1 MPFAAAQGVLKAAAM
16 LVIDNLTV
24 RIAGRDILKGASASL
39 PAGRRVG
46 LVGRNG
52 AGKTTLLRVILGQ
65 LASDGGDVSTPRD
78 WRIGALAQEAPS
90 GSESLIDTVLAAD
103 KERTSLSAR
112 AEHETD
118 PHAIAEIHARLHTI
132 DAYSAPARAAE
143 ILAGLGFPAEE
154 QLRPCSEFSGGWRM
168 RVALAA
174 VLFSAPNL
182 LLLDE
187 PTNYLDLEGVLWLE
201 EFLRRYR
208 GTVLIVSHDRDLL
221 NTAAEFILH
230 LEHGKLILYTGGYD
244 KFVEARAQKR
254 ALDAAFAK
262 KQDAQRKHLQAFV
275 DRFRYKA
282 SKASQAQSR
291 IKMLERLEKVDVPLD
306 EHTAPIR
313 LPKAQPASPPLITM
327 DKASVG
333 YEPGKPVLSQLSL
346 RFDSDDRIAL
356 LGKNG
361 NGKST
366 LAKLLAGKLEPMS
379 GELVRAKKLVPGY
392 FAQHQ
397 LEELNGALSPIETLG
412 HLRPRLTMQELRT
425 QLGGF
430 GFSADKAQTKVAN
443 LSGGERARLM
453 LALATLDKPNML
465 ILDEPTNH
473 LDIDARSELLN
484 ALNDFD
490 GAVVLVSHDRRL
502 IEATADRLLLVA
514 GGQVAPFDGDLD
526 DYRRFLLAAEPVPV
540 SHAPAETKLSK
551 EEVRREAARRRHQL
565 KPLKDRIDAAEHQIA
580 ALNAEI
586 AKLDSALADPLLF
599 VHDPK
604 KGSAVSKKRTE
615 AMRKL
620 AAAETSWLQ
629 AHETYEKALEA
640 GSSLRPSDGP

>member
-1 MPFAAAQGVLKAAAM
+1 M

-24 RIAGRDILKGASASL
+24 RIAGRNILKGASASL

-52 AGKTTLLRVILGQ
+52 AGKTTLLKVIQGQ
-65 LASDGGDVSTPRD
+65 LAADGGDTSTPKD

-90 GSESLIDTVLAAD
+90 GPASLIDTVLAAD
-103 KERTSLSAR
+103 KERTALLAR
-112 AEHETD
+112 AEHEAD
-118 PHAIAEIHARLHTI
+118 PHAIADIHARLHTI
-132 DAYSAPARAAE
+132 DSYSAPARAAE
-143 ILAGLGFPAEE
+143 ILAGLGFSTED
-154 QLRPCSEFSGGWRM
+154 QLRPCAEFSGGWRM

-174 VLFSAPNL
+174 VLFAAPDL

-187 PTNYLDLEGVLWLE
+187 PTNYLDLEGVMWLE

-208 GTVLIVSHDRDLL
+208 GTVVIVSHDRDLL

-230 LEHGKLILYTGGYD
+230 LERGKLTLYSGGYD

-262 KQDAQRKHLQAFV
+262 KQEAARKHLQAFV

-291 IKMLERLEKVDVPLD
+291 IKMLERLQIMDIPVD

-313 LPKAQPASPPLITM
+313 LPKATPASPPLITM
-327 DKASVG
+327 DNASVG
-333 YEPGKPVLSQLSL
+333 YELGKPVLSHLSL

-366 LAKLLAGKLEPMS
+366 LAKLLAGKLQPMS

-397 LEELNGALSPIETLG
+397 LEELDGALTPIQTLG
-412 HLRPRLTMQELRT
+412 HLRPKLSMLELRT

-453 LALATLDKPNML
+453 LALATLDKPNLL

-473 LDIDARSELLN
+473 LDIDARSELLT

-490 GAVVLVSHDRRL
+490 GAVVLISHDRRL

-514 GGQVAPFDGDLD
+514 NGRVVPFDGNLD
-526 DYRRFLLAAEPVPV
+526 DYRRFLLASESVPTTHTASEP
-540 SHAPAETKLSK
+540 KLSK
-551 EEVRREAARRRHQL
+551 EDARREAAERRRQL

-586 AKLDSALADPLLF
+586 KKLDGALVDPLLF
-599 VHDPK
+599 VHDPA
-604 KGSAVSKKRTE
+604 KGRSVSKKRAE
-615 AMRKL
+615 AVRKL
-620 AAAETSWLQ
+620 AAAESSWLA
-629 AHETYEKALEA
+629 AHEEYEKANSE
-640 GSSLRPSDGP
+640 

>member
-1 MPFAAAQGVLKAAAM
+1 
-16 LVIDNLTV
+16 
-24 RIAGRDILKGASASL
+24 
-39 PAGRRVG
+39 
-46 LVGRNG
+46 
-52 AGKTTLLRVILGQ
+52 
-65 LASDGGDVSTPRD
+65 
-78 WRIGALAQEAPS
+78 
-90 GSESLIDTVLAAD
+90 
-103 KERTSLSAR
+103 
-112 AEHETD
+112 
-118 PHAIAEIHARLHTI
+118 
-132 DAYSAPARAAE
+132 
-143 ILAGLGFPAEE
+143 
-154 QLRPCSEFSGGWRM
+154 LRPCAEFSGGWRM

-174 VLFSAPNL
+174 VLFSAPDL

-230 LEHGKLILYTGGYD
+230 LEHGKLVLYSGGYD

-262 KQDAQRKHLQAFV
+262 KQEAARKHLQEFV

-291 IKMLERLEKVDVPLD
+291 IKMLERLQTVDIPVD

-313 LPKAQPASPPLITM
+313 LPQATPANPPLITM
-327 DKASVG
+327 DNASVG
-333 YEPGKPVLSQLSL
+333 YEPGKPVLSHLSL

-366 LAKLLAGKLEPMS
+366 LAKLLAGKLQPMS

-397 LEELNGALSPIETLG
+397 LEELDGTLTPIQTLG
-412 HLRPRLTMQELRT
+412 HLRPKLTMQELRT

-430 GFSADKAQTKVAN
+430 GFSADKAQTRAAN

-453 LALATLDKPNML
+453 LALATLDKPNLL

-514 GGQVAPFDGDLD
+514 NGRVAPFDGDLD
-526 DYRRFLLAAEPVPV
+526 DYRRFLLASEPVPATHTA
-540 SHAPAETKLSK
+540 SEPKQSK
-551 EEVRREAARRRHQL
+551 EEARREAARRRHQL
-565 KPLKDRIDAAEHQIA
+565 KPLKDRIDAAEHQIT

-586 AKLDSALADPLLF
+586 KKLDAALADPLLF
-599 VHDPK
+599 VHDPA
-604 KGSAVSKKRTE
+604 KGKSVSKKRAE
-615 AMRKL
+615 AARRL
-620 AAAETSWLQ
+620 AAAEATWLST
-629 AHETYEKALEA
+629 HEEYERAMSE
-640 GSSLRPSDGP
+640 